1 MKAINLRL
9 QEGALVY
16 VRGLAQKDV
25 EGGEG
30 SVGATGPRCTCFI
43 CLDGERLCERFVE
56 WERGLREVEV

>member
-1 MKAINLRL
+1 MEVVYLRL
-9 QEGALVY
+9 QERASAEM
-16 VRGLAQKDV
+16 RRLAQKYV

-43 CLDGERLCERFVE
+43 CLDGERLCERFVG